1 MTEKT
6 NQINSPNS
14 NGWKEKMFRHLKSIF
29 DGYVQKF
36 PQYEEFLAF
45 MNNENLLYD
54 ENNRPSEEYKKWIE
68 KVDTFCRENPLELV
82 TEELGKDKIEVLLGA
97 KDFLDKQKELMKS
110 LRESSDKEAWVDS
123 ELDSEEK
130 REAFDKLVEE
140 STNNT
145 LNNVES
151 K

>member
-6 NQINSPNS
+6 NQINSPKS
-14 NGWKEKMFRHLKSIF
+14 NDWKEKMFRHLKSIL

-36 PQYEEFLAF
+36 PQHEEFLAF

-68 KVDTFCRENPLELV
+68 KVGTFCRENPLELA
-82 TEELGKDKIEVLLGA
+82 TEELDQDKIEVLKGA

-110 LRESSDKEAWVDS
+110 FREASDKEAWVDS
-123 ELDSEEK
+123 KLDSEEK
-130 REAFDKLVEE
+130 RETFNKLVEE
-140 STNNT
+140 STNNA
-145 LNNVES
+145 LNNNVER
-151 K
+151 

>member
-6 NQINSPNS
+6 NQIDSPNS
-14 NGWKEKMFRHLKSIF
+14 NDWKEKMFKHLKSIL

-68 KVDTFCRENPLELV
+68 KVDTFCRENPLDLA
-82 TEELGKDKIEVLLGA
+82 TEELGKDKIEVLQGA

-110 LRESSDKEAWVDS
+110 FREASDKEAWIDS

-130 REAFDKLVEE
+130 REAFDKLVEG
-140 STNNT
+140 STNNA
-145 LNNVES
+145 LNNVER

>member
-1 MTEKT
+1 
-6 NQINSPNS
+6 
-14 NGWKEKMFRHLKSIF
+14 MFRHLKSIL

-130 REAFDKLVEE
+130 RETFDKLVEE

>member
-1 MTEKT
+1 MVEKT
-6 NQINSPNS
+6 NQIDSPKS
-14 NGWKEKMFRHLKSIF
+14 SDWKEKMFRHLKSIL

-68 KVDTFCRENPLELV
+68 KVGTFFRENPIELA
-82 TEELGKDKIEVLLGA
+82 TEGLDEDKIEVLKGA

-110 LRESSDKEAWVDS
+110 FRVASDKEAWVDS

-130 REAFDKLVEE
+130 RETFNKLVEE
-140 STNNT
+140 SEKNALN
-145 LNNVES
+145 NNVER
-151 K
+151 